1 MRVEQFLIRTS
12 FWRTVN
18 AFAHHRCVCGQTTV
32 SHCRLNIIIRHN
44 RPTTKWTRFMRL
56 FHITFCIRFLMAFST
71 RMRHQSQIIILFF
84 GRFWVGKAKRGY
96 NFFFVLHIK
105 RKHIFRLCSQAEKW
119 LYGILCVWSTTNDE
133 YLLIHLITIVRQD
146 NDVHWILI
154 VGWSIFLTFCA

>member
-71 RMRHQSQIIILFF
+71 RMRHQSRIIIIFF
-84 GRFWVGKAKRGY
+84 RKVLSWENKTWIQ
-96 NFFFVLHIK
+96 FFFCFAYKKKAYFPALFTSREMAVWNIM
-105 RKHIFRLCSQAEKW
+105 
-119 LYGILCVWSTTNDE
+119 CVVD
-133 YLLIHLITIVRQD
+133 D
-146 NDVHWILI
+146 K
-154 VGWSIFLTFCA
+154 